1 MSMISEQIKELKDLR
16 FRMGTSKKH
25 IDTDWKIVDNAID
38 TIEALSSKVSNEN
51 MKQSERYYY
60 SMHN

>member
-16 FRMGTSKKH
+16 FRMGTSSKH
-25 IDTDWKIVDNAID
+25 NDTDWKIVDNAID
-38 TIEALSSKVSNEN
+38 IIETLSAKVADEN
-51 MKQSERYYY
+51 MKQAGRRHY